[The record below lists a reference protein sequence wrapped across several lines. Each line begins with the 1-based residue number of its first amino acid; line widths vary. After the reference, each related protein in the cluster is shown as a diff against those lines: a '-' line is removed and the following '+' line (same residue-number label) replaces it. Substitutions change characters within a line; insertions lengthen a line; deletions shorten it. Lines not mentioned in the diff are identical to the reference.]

1 MSAAEESVK
10 TGDAVRGSNKSI
22 WDKILGVLSS
32 VRFGVILLC
41 ILTFLSI
48 VGMVVIQQNVEG
60 FDAYYASKTPA
71 ERYVYGLLGLFD
83 VYYTW
88 YYNGLLGLLS
98 LNIVLASID
107 RFPAAWNYI
116 RHPKLNATRG
126 FLSRQQV
133 SESLEVAGPQD
144 ETSEAIENALRANGF
159 SAATTSNETTTYGTD
174 ENGLKDFSRVE
185 KRSSLVVFG
194 ERGKWN
200 RLGAY
205 IVHVFL
211 LMLFLGH
218 FVAHETG
225 FDADIRLTPDSNTG
239 VQQDFGVAKSTNA
252 IEMIEINLDQRRR
265 YDVQLP
271 FTITCTE
278 IEQKLIDPN
287 GSIDISNTLDWR
299 TQIKIEDP
307 QYGVTIADVSL
318 NKPYHYR
325 GYRFFQASAIT
336 MGSAS
341 EMTLELRPENGGD
354 PIRVPIKRN
363 GTANLAD
370 GTLIE
375 YSTFTPDFVM
385 KGGQPST
392 KSGDYVNPA
401 VILDVTPAGG
411 EKTKV
416 YAFANKLPDNAPIAA
431 PKAGYRWQMVEYRKS
446 PVAHVLSVKYDP
458 YSGAFIAWYVGGI
471 GLMGA
476 LVYVFFFSHR
486 RIWALIEDS
495 GSGTTNVLIGGDTN
509 RNHMAFQDKFSK
521 FLATFEGLTGAKRI
535 SPSAEE

>member
-1 MSAAEESVK
+1 MSVAEESVK
-10 TGDAVRGSNKSI
+10 TGEVVRGTNSSI

-71 ERYVYGLLGLFD
+71 ERYVFGLLGLFD

-107 RFPAAWNYI
+107 RFPSAWNYI
-116 RHPKLNATRG
+116 RQPKLNATGG

-133 SESLEVAGPQD
+133 TETYEVGKTQA
-144 ETSEAIENALRANGF
+144 ETASAIEAALRANGF
-159 SAATTSNETTTYGTD
+159 SAITTENEVVSYGTD
-174 ENGLKDFSRVE
+174 ESGRKDFSRLE
-185 KRSSLVVFG
+185 KKSSKVVFG

-211 LMLFLGH
+211 LTLFLGH

-225 FDADIRLTPDSNTG
+225 FDADIRLTPDSNPG

-252 IEMIEINLDQRRR
+252 IEMIEINLDTRQR
-265 YDVQLP
+265 YNVQLP

-278 IEQKLIDPN
+278 IEQKLIDPK
-287 GSIDISNTLDWR
+287 GSIEISNTLDWR
-299 TQIKIEDP
+299 TQIKIDDP
-307 QYGVTIADVSL
+307 QYGTTIADVSL

-341 EMTLELRPENGGD
+341 EMTLELRPENGGE
-354 PIRVPIKRN
+354 PLKVPIKRN

-370 GTLIE
+370 GTVIE
-375 YSTFTPDFVM
+375 YSSFTPDFVM

-392 KSGDYVNPA
+392 KSGDYMNPA
-401 VILDVTPAGG
+401 AILDVTPPGS
-411 EKTKV
+411 EKIKV

-431 PKAGYRWQMVEYRKS
+431 PKAGYRWQMIEYQKS

-486 RIWALIEDS
+486 RIWALLEES
-495 GSGTTNVLIGGDTN
+495 GDGVTRVVFGGDTN
-509 RNHMAFQDKFSK
+509 RNHMAFQDKFNK
-521 FLATFEGLTGAKRI
+521 FLGAFESSCGPTKV
-535 SPSAEE
+535 SPSAKE